1 MSKKF
6 LSDVLIECGLQV
18 DGTTTLGTATATTVA
33 TSDNSTNIA
42 TTAWVKSLGYSTADS
57 YVSNVSLNGNLLS
70 FTGINSAFTGSIDLS
85 SISGI
90 SSLSDGKIFVGS
102 NNVAVESTTVHIDE
116 TNARVGIGTTAPLDA
131 LHVNSTTDSAI
142 RLQRRGSAAYAEW
155 NYNSGTSVIGTTG
168 NDDFGIITV
177 GTERIRITTAGNVGI
192 GTINP
197 TTKLNVPDG
206 EISTEVFSFSAINGI
221 TPYNTV
227 YIAAPR
233 NGNLGLFTA
242 STERITIDASGN
254 VGINTTSPSAKLH
267 VYNGEAI
274 IATSTDGIKLSYSVG
289 NSSGIID
296 TAFSDNNLEFRT
308 NGSTKM
314 WIANG
319 GNVGIGTTS
328 PAYKLHVEGAS
339 YFSSTV
345 NVDDVNSIAYSPN
358 TNYNLPLSSGTNI
371 INNVPFAKA
380 WHDLLSFQFS
390 RLTQESYDGTSWT
403 STTLEKNVFI
413 NKEDVAFGVI
423 TTNTGVRW
431 TLSGAAYNYGKWL
444 QICFTYSS
452 PAPTVQVTVESSSD
466 NTNWTTRHSSSD
478 SNSGNSRYYRVDD
491 FGGHDYIRISLERT
505 SGSSNVNVSSI
516 KFLGARAGDQGNG
529 VEYEFP
535 YSWDADKTITA
546 GAFRGTSSEINYF
559 TGNVG
564 IGTTSPSNTLD
575 VLGKIKI
582 DVDGTYGAGYGTIG
596 FGGTTNGYNRV
607 FGNNST
613 SDGLFLASATG
624 RGIYFRANGGS
635 TDHMT
640 IASSGNVGIG
650 TVSPVAQLQINTPAS
665 NNDGQGLRLNR
676 PSAGTHYHSV
686 EFATNGTVDWSV
698 GQNSNDAF
706 EVYEN
711 GAAATTR
718 FTIKEGGNVGIAT
731 TSPSEKLHV
740 NGNLGLGTNPSI
752 KWTSNTLTFVPFGD
766 YIPVVKIGGT
776 TSYSPRFEMYNA
788 GDATKVVM
796 LDAGGSSYINTGN
809 LGIGTTS
816 PDANLHVYSS
826 ATGGTIRIGGGNGA
840 GNSRIFIQAAGNS
853 SYIDSYGDNAYKPLS
868 IEASTLKLNAS
879 SGGNVGIGTAN
890 PANKLQVYS
899 GNMSITTG
907 YSFILA
913 DTDTNWRL
921 GRNIISPVES
931 EYLSSHTFEFVAA
944 NATGQGWQF
953 INDDGY
959 PVLEI
964 GAVTDSRNVWINAGN
979 LLVPA
984 GKIGIGITNPEEKL
998 HVVGKVKIDSGTT
1011 SATLETTDKVAS
1023 PTGAIY
1029 ATYPI
1034 ASTYG
1039 AFVDYVIYDGGRDS
1053 MRAGTMRATWNA
1065 NEVAYSDVST
1075 VDIGDTSVVTMTAVL
1090 NGTDVD
1096 LVVTGDAVFT
1106 VKLNVKVI
1114 R

>member
-42 TTAWVKSLGYSTADS
+42 TTAWVKSLGYSTTDS
-57 YVSNVSLNGNLLS
+57 YVSSVALNGNSLD

-85 SISGI
+85 GITSSFNPSDVETVYERVKNTSGSIVYKGTPLAVVPGQTSGNI
-90 SSLSDGKIFVGS
+90 SDVVPADASDPNKMPAVFIANEDIADEAEGEAVLFGRFSGVDTSLYQSGTTVYVAVGGGWTATKPVWPNLIQNLGVITKQHATNGGGVVTGVGRANALPNLTAGKIWVGS
-102 NNVAVESTTVHIDE
+102 ANYPIESTTVHVDE
-116 TNARVGIGTTAPLDA
+116 ANARVGIGTTSPDTNLEVVGNVHISGGGSNRLD
-131 LHVNSTTDSAI
+131 LDSNVRI
-142 RLQRRGSAAYAEW
+142 SGQYYTNGGTEYTYLNMYNGSDASI
-155 NYNSGTSVIGTTG
+155 NIGTKHSLGYISFESG
-168 NDDFGIITV
+168 NGAY
-177 GTERIRITTAGNVGI
+177 TERMRITNSGNVGI
-192 GTINP
+192 GTATP

-254 VGINTTSPSAKLH
+254 VGIGTSNPAQKLDINGNAIVRTRLSIGGDMDSVASSNDMISMWGSALGSRIKFGTNGTFYGTILSNSSDMSFEQTSGGFIFSRSTAVSMRITNGGNVGIGTTTPNHKVDIYSNENVPLRIHRPSNASLDSAGAWGIGFSTRGDANNSTTDTRAGIFSY
-267 VYNGEAI
+267 YNGNLFLA
-274 IATSTDGIKLSYSVG
+274 AANTSIVADPDAYARLTVL
-289 NSSGIID
+289 N
-296 TAFSDNNLEFRT
+296 T
-308 NGSTKM
+308 
-314 WIANG
+314 

-328 PAYKLHVEGAS
+328 PAEKFEIQDSAASNLVAKISQTNAS
-339 YFSSTV
+339 YQGWWQATSQDGKYINVGVSNNADNYSYVNTSKGTLRFLMNSSVKMTL
-345 NVDDVNSIAYSPN
+345 NSS
-358 TNYNLPLSSGTNI
+358 
-371 INNVPFAKA
+371 
-380 WHDLLSFQFS
+380 
-390 RLTQESYDGTSWT
+390 
-403 STTLEKNVFI
+403 
-413 NKEDVAFGVI
+413 
-423 TTNTGVRW
+423 
-431 TLSGAAYNYGKWL
+431 
-444 QICFTYSS
+444 
-452 PAPTVQVTVESSSD
+452 
-466 NTNWTTRHSSSD
+466 
-478 SNSGNSRYYRVDD
+478 
-491 FGGHDYIRISLERT
+491 
-505 SGSSNVNVSSI
+505 
-516 KFLGARAGDQGNG
+516 
-529 VEYEFP
+529 
-535 YSWDADKTITA
+535 
-546 GAFRGTSSEINYF
+546 
-559 TGNVG
+559 GNVG
-564 IGTTSPSNTLD
+564 IGTTSP
-575 VLGKIKI
+575 
-582 DVDGTYGAGYGTIG
+582 
-596 FGGTTNGYNRV
+596 
-607 FGNNST
+607 
-613 SDGLFLASATG
+613 
-624 RGIYFRANGGS
+624 
-635 TDHMT
+635 
-640 IASSGNVGIG
+640 
-650 TVSPVAQLQINTPAS
+650 
-665 NNDGQGLRLNR
+665 
-676 PSAGTHYHSV
+676 
-686 EFATNGTVDWSV
+686 
-698 GQNSNDAF
+698 
-706 EVYEN
+706 
-711 GAAATTR
+711 
-718 FTIKEGGNVGIAT
+718 
-731 TSPSEKLHV
+731 
-740 NGNLGLGTNPSI
+740 
-752 KWTSNTLTFVPFGD
+752 
-766 YIPVVKIGGT
+766 
-776 TSYSPRFEMYNA
+776 
-788 GDATKVVM
+788 
-796 LDAGGSSYINTGN
+796 
-809 LGIGTTS
+809 
-816 PDANLHVYSS
+816 
-826 ATGGTIRIGGGNGA
+826 
-840 GNSRIFIQAAGNS
+840 
-853 SYIDSYGDNAYKPLS
+853 
-868 IEASTLKLNAS
+868 
-879 SGGNVGIGTAN
+879 
-890 PANKLQVYS
+890 ANKLQVFN

-907 YSFILA
+907 YSFILS

-1011 SATLETTDKVAS
+1011 SATLETTDKAAS